1 MALTQVSSKGIKDA
15 TILDEDIAVG
25 TITAARLGND
35 CVGTAELQNSAVET
49 VNINNG
55 AVTKGKIEN
64 LINNNADNRVIT
76 GSGTANTL
84 NGESQLLFDGN
95 LTIKAA
101 DGGNRYYFGGSD
113 INHAELSLYDN
124 TDAQKV
130 RLYAGGATFFNGG
143 NVGIGTTSPQQPLH
157 LHTASSSAAN
167 MVFSNTTTGS
177 GASDGFVV
185 GLDGAERGQI
195 FNQENTDLLFGTNNL
210 ERMRIDSSGKVGIG
224 TTSPSQ
230 KLHVDGASSNTF
242 LHLTNGTTGSASGD
256 GSRIGIAASDSGLRI
271 QNQENSWI
279 RFETNGSERMRILSG
294 GGITFNGD
302 TTSANALDDYE
313 QGTFTASLGSSGGG
327 ASFNSGQTATGYYV
341 KVGSNVSVQ
350 IYFSGANIASAGSG
364 VCVIS
369 GLPFTSNASSYY
381 TLAITHNTMTT
392 GTLENGYVQYGNTI
406 FYPIVQNGTGGSPL
420 SAGNP
425 RYMMIGGWYP
435 TAF

>member
-1 MALTQVSSKGIKDA
+1 MALTKVDDRGLNTPIDLLDNENIRLGTGNDLKLYHDGTESVILSETGGLQIKDTGGYMRIRSDELKIQSESNETYIEADANGSVQLFYDNSKKLETTSSGVTVTGTLEA
-15 TILDEDIAVG
+15 TTYVAVPDQIYHVG
-25 TITAARLGND
+25 DADTTIR
-35 CVGTAELQNSAVET
+35 
-49 VNINNG
+49 
-55 AVTKGKIEN
+55 
-64 LINNNADNRVIT
+64 
-76 GSGTANTL
+76 
-84 NGESQLLFDGN
+84 FP
-95 LTIKAA
+95 AA
-101 DGGNRYYFGGSD
+101 DTIALETAGS
-113 INHAELSLYDN
+113 
-124 TDAQKV
+124 
-130 RLYAGGATFFNGG
+130 
-143 NVGIGTTSPQQPLH
+143 
-157 LHTASSSAAN
+157 
-167 MVFSNTTTGS
+167 
-177 GASDGFVV
+177 
-185 GLDGAERGQI
+185 
-195 FNQENTDLLFGTNNL
+195 
-210 ERMRIDSSGKVGIG
+210 ERMRIDSSGNVGIG

-302 TTSANALDDYE
+302 TATANALDDYE